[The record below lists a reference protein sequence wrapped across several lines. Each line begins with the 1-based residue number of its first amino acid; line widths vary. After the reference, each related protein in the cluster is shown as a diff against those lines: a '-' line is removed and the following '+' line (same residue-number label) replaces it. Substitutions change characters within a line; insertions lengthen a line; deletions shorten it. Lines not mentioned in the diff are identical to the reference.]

1 MIRYIFKRV
10 FIGLDILLFSKR
22 KSIKRQNITKLIW

>member
-1 MIRYIFKRV
+1 MMIRYIFNRD

-22 KSIKRQNITKLIW
+22 KNRKRQNIT